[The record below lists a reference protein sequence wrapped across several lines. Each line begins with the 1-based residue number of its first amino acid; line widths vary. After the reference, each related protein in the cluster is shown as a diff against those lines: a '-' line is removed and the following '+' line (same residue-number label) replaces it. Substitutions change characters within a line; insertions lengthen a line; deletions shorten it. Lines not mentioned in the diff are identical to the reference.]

1 MPSTIPN
8 QQRHRPIVIPRI
20 VFNSKSTRLL
30 RRMIRRQQ
38 REAVWSAG
46 RKAVKEEARAAKAA
60 KEEATASRRRA
71 ARQEKLAARALHRS
85 LNRNQKRDARPKRGS
100 LKDRADSGPSDGEEE
115 EFCFVA
121 AKSPRKAPAA
131 AAMTTTTTTTTTT
144 VTTTTT
150 SSRPVRSRSGG
161 RRSLADVDQS
171 AGSDDE
177 DRVLPNFQAHK
188 ARKTGNDA
196 MLSEKELVALL
207 LRLGGGV

>member
-8 QQRHRPIVIPRI
+8 QQSHRPIVIPRI
-20 VFNSKSTRLL
+20 VFNSKSTRQL

-38 REAVWSAG
+38 REAAWSAG
-46 RKAVKEEARAAKAA
+46 RKAKAARRSAAK
-60 KEEATASRRRA
+60 K
-71 ARQEKLAARALHRS
+71 EKLAARALHRS

-100 LKDRADSGPSDGEEE
+100 LKDRADSGPSDGEVE

-177 DRVLPNFQAHK
+177 DRVLPNFQTRK